1 AASRIRQEVDEE
13 ANIIL
18 GATFDS
24 ALDGVVRVSVVA
36 TGIDHATIERAEPL
50 PRSGSRSAA
59 AAQTLAAP
67 APQPVAVAPA
77 PQPVAAPEPEPVAEE
92 MEDRPEPAPVAA
104 IEEMEPVED
113 YIPPAPEP
121 IVRSPR
127 MPTIDELPAVVQPAL
142 RVARGDMPP
151 PPAQP
156 ERRRSLLEKLA
167 AFGIS
172 RPEDMAPRATAPLA
186 PPRQLIQSPAAAAPR
201 AQAPRPLQGQLDAQG
216 RQQPRTIANDD
227 DQLEIPAFLRRSS
240 GT

>member
-36 TGIDHATIERAEPL
+36 TGIDQATIERAEPL

-67 APQPVAVAPA
+67 PPQPVV
-77 PQPVAAPEPEPVAEE
+77 APEPEPVAEE

-121 IVRSPR
+121 IVR
-127 MPTIDELPAVVQPAL
+127 
-142 RVARGDMPP
+142 
-151 PPAQP
+151 
-156 ERRRSLLEKLA
+156 
-167 AFGIS
+167 
-172 RPEDMAPRATAPLA
+172 
-186 PPRQLIQSPAAAAPR
+186 
-201 AQAPRPLQGQLDAQG
+201 
-216 RQQPRTIANDD
+216 
-227 DQLEIPAFLRRSS
+227 
-240 GT
+240 